1 MKLDGI
7 IKKNSFIILDVSL
20 KIFTLLFTLIA
31 NHILEKSDFN
41 ELSYFRTSLTM
52 AVGLVSTALGFYILT
67 YFHDSKNNKLD
78 FSSFLSTVL
87 TCYIFGTALSL
98 SIIVLFSSELH
109 LSTIISN
116 NIYFYLSIV
125 LFAITSQILIFF
137 MKVTH
142 ALTNVIRIYI
152 FIIFFVSIFSFF
164 SISYFNNIGAYWS
177 LFLFYISITFLFL
190 YSISNP
196 ISETLKTNLGWQY
209 VYPFGARFRQFLI
222 PNYLE
227 SFLSVPRSWLTIF
240 IFIEMIG
247 FESIGDILLIQMLL
261 GLFVFVI
268 QSIVMNE
275 YDRVNIT
282 SINSRDCYIRV
293 VNKKI
298 DALILVFIF
307 TVVLFW
313 DIFKDFL
320 NITQMSDLSI
330 LIFCLSTILQ
340 VKIIPFGMLYKRM
353 EYAKTSFGQ
362 NLFFTVALII
372 SVILCLKYIGIE
384 GYTIAFLV
392 SWCLTM
398 SLIYWQSYQIKLA
411 RVSRSTLNSI
421 FLCILLII
429 GYYIRNVFL

>member
-1 MKLDGI
+1 
-7 IKKNSFIILDVSL
+7 
-20 KIFTLLFTLIA
+20 
-31 NHILEKSDFN
+31 
-41 ELSYFRTSLTM
+41 
-52 AVGLVSTALGFYILT
+52 
-67 YFHDSKNNKLD
+67 
-78 FSSFLSTVL
+78 
-87 TCYIFGTALSL
+87 
-98 SIIVLFSSELH
+98 
-109 LSTIISN
+109 
-116 NIYFYLSIV
+116 
-125 LFAITSQILIFF
+125 
-137 MKVTH
+137 
-142 ALTNVIRIYI
+142 
-152 FIIFFVSIFSFF
+152 
-164 SISYFNNIGAYWS
+164 
-177 LFLFYISITFLFL
+177 
-190 YSISNP
+190 
-196 ISETLKTNLGWQY
+196 
-209 VYPFGARFRQFLI
+209 
-222 PNYLE
+222 
-227 SFLSVPRSWLTIF
+227 
-240 IFIEMIG
+240 MIG